1 MVNKL
6 LENLSKNA
14 FVLIGKVTS
23 LAETFQGFPAKT
35 GEGFKEQM
43 KELGQD
49 AGTWVRVIFNYKRA
63 DDQQ

>member
-23 LAETFQGFPAKT
+23 LAETFQGFPAAS
-35 GEGFKEQM
+35 GSEFNNQM
-43 KELGQD
+43 KELGED
-49 AGTWVRVIFNYKRA
+49 AGTWLRVIFNYKK
-63 DDQQ
+63 D